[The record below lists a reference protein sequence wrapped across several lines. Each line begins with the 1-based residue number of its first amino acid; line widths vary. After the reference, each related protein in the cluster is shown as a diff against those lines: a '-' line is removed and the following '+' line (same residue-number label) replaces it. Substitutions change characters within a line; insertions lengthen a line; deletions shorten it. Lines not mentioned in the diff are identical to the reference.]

1 MPEHTTNQTERSIVE
16 DNIIKDIRNLF
27 RLEKKKNIGI
37 DDKLFRDINE
47 TPTMYLKSDNIENR
61 KLT

>member
-37 DDKLFRDINE
+37 NDKLFRDINE
-47 TPTMYLKSDNIENR
+47 TPTMYLKSDNIEIR